1 METEP
6 TALQLAVAQ
15 FQTGEFYHCHDTLEA
30 LWVDATEP
38 DRSFYQGLLQVAV
51 ACYHLG
57 NQNQRGAMILLGEG
71 IRRLRSYQPDHLAV
85 DVSILIASSAVLLTQ
100 LQSGVDESIDGSILE
115 LTLPILRFQS
125 PTLCGGIP

>member
-85 DVSILIASSAVLLTQ
+85 DVSTLIASSAVLLTQ

>member
-6 TALQLAVAQ
+6 TALQLAVEQ
-15 FQTGEFYHCHDTLEA
+15 FQAGEFYGCHDTLEA

-38 DRSFYQGLLQVAV
+38 DRSFYQGILQVAV

-71 IRRLRSYQPDHLAV
+71 IRRLRPYDPDHLGV
-85 DVSILIASSAVLLTQ
+85 DVSTLIASSAVLLTQ
-100 LQSGVDESIDGSILE
+100 LQADVAEPIDGSILE
-115 LTLPILRFQS
+115 FTLP
-125 PTLCGGIP
+125 TLEVV